1 MRFSYGRSVLTRR
14 PISHQVLNPFATI
27 APEHPPM
34 SLKNSTARNSQT
46 NIKREQPAGTV
57 DAKMGWGSDVV
68 AEMLRRLDIPFIA
81 LNPGASY
88 RGLHDSLVNYLG
100 NESPQMLICLHEEYA
115 VSIAHGY
122 AKVTGKAMAVALHS
136 NVGLMHGTMAI
147 FNAFAD
153 RAPMLVLGATGP
165 VDATLRRPWVDW
177 LHTAQDQGALVRNFV
192 KWDDQPA
199 SIEAIPESIGRAWK
213 LTNMTPSAPVY
224 VCLDA
229 AIQEEAN
236 PEGFVLPDFSRAL
249 PALAARPA
257 RAATQAAVDRLKSS
271 KNIVIL
277 YGRGARTDA
286 AMTQRV
292 ALAERLGARVMT
304 DLKSGVMVPTDHPL
318 HVGAPFNKLP
328 PSHRDVLQQADL
340 ILSIGWIDLGGLLQQ
355 AFGSSRPDKIVIH
368 AGQDMVLHNGWGK
381 EHFAL
386 PAIDVELVG
395 DPDAA
400 VADLLDA
407 TADWPHPPRPDA
419 AAPSPTKKSDED
431 ALSLRDIAIALK
443 AATGDDAVTFA
454 ALARGWPFDLWP
466 MHHPLDYLGKD
477 GGGGI
482 GSGPGLV
489 IGAAL
494 ALHSSD
500 RLTAG
505 ILGDGDTLMSIN
517 ALWTAAKYDIPA
529 LFVISNN
536 RSYFND
542 EIHQEKV
549 AEKRGR
555 NVENRWVGQ
564 RIDDPAPDIA
574 ALARGLGVESIGPV
588 TNQANL
594 AAAMKAAVAA
604 V

>member
-1 MRFSYGRSVLTRR
+1 MPSS
-14 PISHQVLNPFATI
+14 NPPASI
-27 APEHPPM
+27 EA
-34 SLKNSTARNSQT
+34 SK
-46 NIKREQPAGTV
+46 IKRELPEGAPDQNI
-57 DAKMGWGSDVV
+57 GWGSDVV
-68 AEMLRRLDIPFIA
+68 AELLRRLEIPFIA

-100 NESPQMLICLHEEYA
+100 NKKPQMLMCLHEEYA

-153 RAPMLVLGATGP
+153 RAPMLILGATGP
-165 VDATLRRPWVDW
+165 VDAALRRPWVDW
-177 LHTAQDQGALVRNFV
+177 LHTAQDQGALVRNFI

-199 SIEAIPESIGRAWK
+199 SIEAIPESINRAWK

-224 VCLDA
+224 ICLDA
-229 AIQEEAN
+229 AIQEEAIAAD
-236 PEGFVLPDFSRAL
+236 FAMPDFTRAQ
-249 PALAARPA
+249 PAPPSRPA
-257 RAATQAAVDRLKSS
+257 RDAVSNAVKKLSVA

-277 YGRGARTDA
+277 YGRGERTGS
-286 AMTQRV
+286 AMQQRV
-292 ALAERLGARVMT
+292 ELAEKLGAKIMT

-328 PSHRDVLQQADL
+328 PAHRKVLQQADL
-340 ILSIGWIDLGGLLQQ
+340 ILSVGWIDLGGLLHQ
-355 AFGSSRPDKIVIH
+355 AFGRSHPEKTIIH

-386 PAIDVELVG
+386 APIDVELVG

-400 VADLLDA
+400 VRDLLA
-407 TADWPHPPRPDA
+407 EIRDWPQPNLPEAQTPQPPA
-419 AAPSPTKKSDED
+419 HSDN
-431 ALSLRDIAIALK
+431 ALSLRDIATALK
-443 AATGDDAVTFA
+443 IATGDDPVTFA

-466 MHHPLDYLGKD
+466 MRHPLDYLGKD

-489 IGAAL
+489 IGAGL
-494 ALHSSD
+494 ALHQSN
-500 RLTAG
+500 RLTVG
-505 ILGDGDTLMSIN
+505 ILGDGDALMSIN
-517 ALWTAAKYDIPA
+517 ALWTAAKYEVPT
-529 LFVISNN
+529 LFVIANN

-542 EIHQEKV
+542 EIHQQKV

-564 RIDDPAPDIA
+564 RIDDPAPNISE
-574 ALARGLGVESIGPV
+574 LAKSLGVDSIGPV
-588 TNQANL
+588 TNRDNL
-594 AAAMKAAVAA
+594 ANTMAKAVAA
-604 V
+604 VRAGRPFLIDVVIESNAGREAEVARQEKRRL

>member
-1 MRFSYGRSVLTRR
+1 MPSYNTSGSNEAL
-14 PISHQVLNPFATI
+14 QV
-27 APEHPPM
+27 
-34 SLKNSTARNSQT
+34 
-46 NIKREQPAGTV
+46 KRELPVGAPDQNI
-57 DAKMGWGSDVV
+57 GWGSDVI
-68 AEMLRRLDIPFIA
+68 AEMLRRLEIPFIA

-100 NESPQMLICLHEEYA
+100 NEKPQMLMCLHEEYA

-122 AKVTGKAMAVALHS
+122 SKATGKAMAVALHS
-136 NVGLMHGTMAI
+136 NVGLMHGSMAI

-153 RAPMLVLGATGP
+153 RVPMLVLGATGP

-177 LHTAQDQGALVRNFV
+177 LHTAQDQGALVRNFI

-199 SIEAIPESIGRAWK
+199 SIEAIPESISRAWK

-229 AIQEEAN
+229 AIQEEATAAD
-236 PEGFVLPDFSRAL
+236 FTMPDFTRTQ
-249 PALAARPA
+249 PAAPSRPA
-257 RAATQAAVDRLKSS
+257 RDSVIKAVEKLSAA

-277 YGRGARTDA
+277 YGRGARTGS
-286 AMTQRV
+286 AMQHRV
-292 ALAERLGARVMT
+292 KLAEKLGAKMMT

-328 PSHRDVLQQADL
+328 VTHRKVLQQADL
-340 ILSIGWIDLGGLLQQ
+340 ILSVGWIDLGGLLQQ
-355 AFGSSRPDKIVIH
+355 AFDKSYPEKAIIH

-386 PAIDVELVG
+386 APIDIELVG

-400 VADLLDA
+400 VSDLL
-407 TADWPHPPRPDA
+407 TEIQDWPQRSLPETSTTQPPA
-419 AAPSPTKKSDED
+419 HSYN
-431 ALSLRDIAIALK
+431 ALSLRDIASALK
-443 AATGDDAVTFA
+443 IATGDDPVTFA

-494 ALHSSD
+494 ALHQSN
-500 RLTAG
+500 RLTVG
-505 ILGDGDTLMSIN
+505 VLGDGDALMSIN
-517 ALWTAAKYDIPA
+517 ALWTAAKYEVPA
-529 LFVISNN
+529 LFVIANN

-542 EIHQEKV
+542 EIHQQKV

-564 RIDDPAPDIA
+564 RIDDPAPNISE
-574 ALARGLGVESIGPV
+574 LAKSLGVDSIGPV
-588 TNQANL
+588 TSRDDL
-594 AAAMKAAVAA
+594 AAAMAKAVVAVRAGRPFLIDVVIESNA
-604 V
+604 GREAEVARQEKRRL